1 MKPEVTVPGLPCSVS
16 ILVLIQ
22 QPLYTLRKT
31 SLPAPLIVLL
41 ASTTTASFT
50 TPAERERERDSE
62 GGLALCICVSCIM
75 GREVSS
81 RQEVYGA
88 VIGS

>member
-1 MKPEVTVPGLPCSVS
+1 MRPEVTVPGLPCSVS

-22 QPLYTLRKT
+22 QPLYTLRKA

-41 ASTTTASFT
+41 ASTTTASST
-50 TPAERERERDSE
+50 TPAEKEGG

-75 GREVSS
+75 GSEVSS